1 MLRIIKIV
9 LVLSVAVWAFIG
21 ALGNIVDWGG
31 TTGAV
36 GAATS
41 MSTFDPVPASGRATS
56 NPAVILLGAIFIVTL
71 KTLTGLLCAAGTW
84 RMWTARAGDAAA
96 FGQAKVL
103 ALTGCGVAVFMLF
116 VGWIVIAETWYELW
130 RSPEMRSAALDAAF
144 RYAGF
149 IGLIALF
156 VGAREEGA
164 A

>member
-9 LVLSVAVWAFIG
+9 LVLTVAVWGLIG
-21 ALGNIVDWGG
+21 VLGNIVDWGG

-56 NPAVILLGAIFIVTL
+56 NAAVIFAGAMFIVLL
-71 KTLTGLLCAAGTW
+71 KALTGLLCLAGAW
-84 RMWTARAGDAAA
+84 RMWGARSADAATFGKAKA
-96 FGQAKVL
+96 F

-116 VGWIVIAETWYELW
+116 MGWIVIAETWFELW

-156 VGAREEGA
+156 VGAREEEA